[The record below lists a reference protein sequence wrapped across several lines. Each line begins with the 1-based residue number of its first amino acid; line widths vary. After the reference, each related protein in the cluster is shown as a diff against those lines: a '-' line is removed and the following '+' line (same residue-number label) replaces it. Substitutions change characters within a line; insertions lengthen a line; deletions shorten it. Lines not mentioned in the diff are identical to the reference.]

1 MSKKEKKAE
10 EEQVPALSY
19 IDPIKK
25 KADRRNLQ

>member
-1 MSKKEKKAE
+1 MSKKEKKE

-19 IDPIKK
+19 IDPVKK